1 MATFYFLRIA
11 LKNLPKNMKIMSFF
25 KKMIYTYCVYAKI
38 FVILQREMMKRKADN
53 NLLAAQK
60 LINAHTFPT
69 ESVHCSYYAVLQKM
83 KYVLAHTD
91 RNPLTY
97 EQQKELAEKDTTN
110 STHEVILR
118 ETRDRIKSPS
128 ERKAF
133 VDQLRN
139 LKKERVRADYTEEV
153 FTEDEGLE
161 CKAMAESLMKKLTFN
176 FGQL

>member
-1 MATFYFLRIA
+1 
-11 LKNLPKNMKIMSFF
+11 
-25 KKMIYTYCVYAKI
+25 
-38 FVILQREMMKRKADN
+38 
-53 NLLAAQK
+53 
-60 LINAHTFPT
+60 
-69 ESVHCSYYAVLQKM
+69 M
-83 KYVLAHTD
+83 KYILAHTD

-97 EQQKELAEKDTTN
+97 EQQKKLADNDPTN

-128 ERKAF
+128 DQKAF

-161 CKAMAESLMKKLTFN
+161 CKAMAESLIKKLTFN